1 MTIIG
6 PIFTAIFFVGLVTF
20 YWVRLSGDD
29 ATYGRRWFLTWAV
42 KGLVFPMGVWFLLN
56 VGHTPVMPPLVKVM
70 PLKIIT
76 PPPKVI
82 PPDEDDPPGT
92 PPTIIPGK
100 PKKVGYGPVAFV
112 LIQTVPALAPVSSFW
127 GALTLG
133 WFLKPLVRRARDR
146 KVFII
151 CACLWCSAMLPFV
164 AWIMWSLKPAGLGF
178 ALTLWFGPIVH
189 YLTALEPY
197 RNPLPHYTRAIVKIK
212 FGKYAEAE
220 QAIIKELEKCENDFD
235 GWLMLAELYA
245 RQFKD
250 VGEAERTVL
259 DLCDDAKTT
268 LSQKSVAL
276 HKLADWQLQFREDP
290 VAARR
295 ALEKIIARMPG
306 THLAKMAAHR
316 LRQIPATKQEWDEQQ
331 DRGRKLKMPALNDD
345 LDQSKEVIVTETNP
359 AEAERAANQ
368 CVEKLERDP
377 KDTAAREKLAR
388 IFAERLGQAALG
400 VEQLELLL
408 EMPEQPQNK
417 MVEWLA
423 LAAAWRLKYL
433 DDKEGGEKLLRR
445 LIKDF
450 PQSAQ
455 AFAAQRR
462 LKLMEMEAR

>member
-1 MTIIG
+1 
-6 PIFTAIFFVGLVTF
+6 
-20 YWVRLSGDD
+20 
-29 ATYGRRWFLTWAV
+29 
-42 KGLVFPMGVWFLLN
+42 
-56 VGHTPVMPPLVKVM
+56 
-70 PLKIIT
+70 
-76 PPPKVI
+76 
-82 PPDEDDPPGT
+82 
-92 PPTIIPGK
+92 
-100 PKKVGYGPVAFV
+100 
-112 LIQTVPALAPVSSFW
+112 
-127 GALTLG
+127 LTLG
-133 WFLKPLVRRARDR
+133 WFVKVLLRRARDR

-151 CACLWCSAMLPFV
+151 CACIWCGAMLPFV
-164 AWIMWSLKPAGLGF
+164 AWILWSVKLAGIGL

-189 YLTALEPY
+189 YLTALESY
-197 RNPLPHYTRAIVKIK
+197 RNPLPHYTSAIVKIK

-220 QAIIKELEKCENDFD
+220 QAIIKELENCENDFD

-245 RQFKD
+245 RQFND
-250 VGEAERTVL
+250 VGEAERSVL

-295 ALEKIIARMPG
+295 ALEEIITRMPG
-306 THLAKMAAHR
+306 THLAKMASIR

-331 DRGRKLKMPALNDD
+331 DRGRKLKMPALNDA
-345 LDQSKEVIVTETNP
+345 LDQPKEEIVMETNL

-377 KDTAAREKLAR
+377 KDTEAREKLAR
-388 IFAERLGQAALG
+388 IFAERLGQAELG
-400 VEQLELLL
+400 IEQLELLL
-408 EMPEQPQNK
+408 EMPDQPANK
-417 MVEWLA
+417 GAEWVGLM
-423 LAAAWRLKYL
+423 AAWRFKYL
-433 DDKEGGEKLLRR
+433 EDKEGAEKLLRR

>member
-6 PIFTAIFFVGLVTF
+6 PIFTTIFFVGLVTF
-20 YWVRLSGDD
+20 YWWRVYGEEK
-29 ATYGRRWFLTWAV
+29 AYGRRWYLTWAA
-42 KGLVFPMGVWFLLN
+42 KGLAFPMVIWFLLN

-70 PLKIIT
+70 PQKVIT
-76 PPPKVI
+76 PPPTVI

-112 LIQTVPALAPVSSFW
+112 LIQTIPALAPVSSFW

-133 WFLKPLVRRARDR
+133 WFVRAMVRRVHDR

-151 CACLWCSAMLPFV
+151 CACLWCAAMLPFL
-164 AWIMWSLKPAGLGF
+164 AWILWSLKLAGLGL

-189 YLTALEPY
+189 YLMALEPF
-197 RNPLPHYTRAIVKIK
+197 RNPLPHYTSAIVKMK

-220 QAIIKELEKCENDFD
+220 AAIIKELEKCENDFD

-250 VGEAERTVL
+250 IGEAEKTIL
-259 DLCDDAKTT
+259 DLCDDANTT

-295 ALEKIIARMPG
+295 SLEEIVNRMPG
-306 THLAKMAAHR
+306 THLAKMAAIR
-316 LRQIPATKQEWDEQQ
+316 LGQIPATKQEWVEQQ
-331 DRGRKLKMPALNDD
+331 DHGRQIKMPALNDD
-345 LDQSKEVIVTETNP
+345 LDHPAKENIRETNP

-408 EMPEQPQNK
+408 EMPEQPPNK
-417 MVEWLA
+417 MAAWLA

-433 DDKEGGEKLLRR
+433 DDKEGAEKLLRR